1 MLYAAAFFL
10 AFYNIFKG
18 QYDTSKYFSP
28 YMVMWETIQIR
39 ALQAFFDSLLIV
51 SSNFPKWRMPFDE
64 STPTGF
70 IISLILQS
78 AAGYTFMLVLMSVIL
93 YYLGHYLY
101 VVAFIEDFQWLFDK
115 IDNSH
120 TQSRVLRHF
129 LIDTLN
135 MHVALSE

>member
-1 MLYAAAFFL
+1 
-10 AFYNIFKG
+10 
-18 QYDTSKYFSP
+18 
-28 YMVMWETIQIR
+28 
-39 ALQAFFDSLLIV
+39 
-51 SSNFPKWRMPFDE
+51 MPFDE